1 MLVHFWA
8 IAEAAAKKRR
18 LDAHSDAA
26 GYAAGVMTWLIA
38 GSVFVAVKLGIGEMP
53 PWTFCFWRALI
64 SALILVPLVAG
75 YRHDMVDFLRKH
87 WLEAAFIGAI
97 GLGLTQG
104 ITFMALSLTSA
115 VNVGIVF
122 ALAPMT
128 TMLLARFVLREP
140 MNGWQGAGLAVA
152 FVGIVVIA
160 VHGSL
165 ASLLALKI
173 GLGDLVA
180 LGAVALFA
188 GYTVLLKRA
197 KFALPTLPLLVILL
211 AAGSLA
217 ALPFSLREIWHGE
230 HEQLA
235 AKGYLALLYTGVIG
249 GAFMYFL
256 YN

>member
-1 MLVHFWA
+1 
-8 IAEAAAKKRR
+8 
-18 LDAHSDAA
+18 
-26 GYAAGVMTWLIA
+26 
-38 GSVFVAVKLGIGEMP
+38 
-53 PWTFCFWRALI
+53 
-64 SALILVPLVAG
+64 
-75 YRHDMVDFLRKH
+75 
-87 WLEAAFIGAI
+87 
-97 GLGLTQG
+97 
-104 ITFMALSLTSA
+104 
-115 VNVGIVF
+115 
-122 ALAPMT
+122 
-128 TMLLARFVLREP
+128 

-165 ASLLALKI
+165 ALLLALKI

-256 YN
+256 YNWSIGVLGASRAGTLVYSQMVFATFFAWLILGETIAWYHYVGAGLVIIGVIMVTLLRMPADAGGGTQ